1 VEDDGLLSCGFCL
14 LPPKENL
21 KVLFWVWW
29 SSSSSSFH
37 PPSFLNWRFWI
48 LVAKCLDKC
57 LEQILR
63 TFLSLW
69 YSKHN
74 FFSWYAPPSTW
85 QCKTTFF
92 KETQAL
98 KLSNFQHPN
107 SIILNVYSFSL
118 FIKKSK
124 EDKMQIESL
133 FLIVRILNWH

>member
-1 VEDDGLLSCGFCL
+1 MDCCHVDFACCLPKKTSKHYFECDDP
-14 LPPKENL
+14 LPPL
-21 KVLFWVWW
+21 LT
-29 SSSSSSFH
+29 

-48 LVAKCLDKC
+48 LVAKCLDKW

-63 TFLSLW
+63 TFLSLL

-85 QCKTTFF
+85 QSKTTFF

-98 KLSNFQHPN
+98 KLWNFQHPT
-107 SIILNVYSFSL
+107 SIILNFYSFSL

-124 EDKMQIESL
+124 EDKMKIESL